1 MAFGFVAGR
10 RAKMRKDRAQK
21 VVLAC
26 ATFDPDGKV
35 MLTTDG
41 VFPCREITDSYHE
54 RVPFPVCDAHV
65 LIVSLSMIVSTPA
78 ILCFYGSFAPLSTG
92 TQSVISFQEC
102 EIILKK
108 MYL

>member
-10 RAKMRKDRAQK
+10 KAKMRKDRAQK

-54 RVPFPVCDAHV
+54 RVHCPICDV
-65 LIVSLSMIVSTPA
+65 LIGSLSMIASILA
-78 ILCFYGSFAPLSTG
+78 ILFFYGYFAPPSTG

-102 EIILKK
+102 EIISKK

>member
-1 MAFGFVAGR
+1 
-10 RAKMRKDRAQK
+10 MRKDRAQK

-54 RVPFPVCDAHV
+54 RVLSHGIPSKINSSLWMTVSIPV
-65 LIVSLSMIVSTPA
+65 IQF
-78 ILCFYGSFAPLSTG
+78 FYGFFGLRSTG
-92 TQSVISFQEC
+92 ILSVISSPG
-102 EIILKK
+102 
-108 MYL
+108 

>member
-1 MAFGFVAGR
+1 MAGR

-41 VFPCREITDSYHE
+41 VFLCREITDSYHE
-54 RVPFPVCDAHV
+54 RVPYRD
-65 LIVSLSMIVSTPA
+65 
-78 ILCFYGSFAPLSTG
+78 
-92 TQSVISFQEC
+92 
-102 EIILKK
+102 
-108 MYL
+108 